1 MKTRTIIG
9 MMVALMTLNGVTARE
24 NEDKPASVN
33 ANQQESIYGE
43 WRLVG
48 WNDGGYWFEVDANF
62 VGHHQLS
69 IEIPEKGYMMAY
81 SMVNEIIVGLLT
93 LNGNEMILDGGG
105 CSTKVYC
112 DREENL
118 FFENHICEIQSY
130 QLEGSLLRLY
140 YTDDDYFIFTSDFDD
155 NKYFSKAIGI
165 TWKLYGFGTLGE
177 DVVQKAKPEK
187 GEEWCKEEQYTILFK
202 EDGTLKGHTF
212 SNEFFGEYSID
223 GNNLVIGDLC
233 ATEIGEEYD
242 GDKYYEALY
251 SPLSHFFDI
260 KNDQL
265 LLYYNE
271 GQNYLLFNNVTNY
284 TTAQTDY
291 YYGHYNSDEKIYLT
305 LNENKVCVSIYKDN
319 KDVSERILANVQA
332 LITMEDVDDIFDIYV
347 ISRPDF
353 EKLASLDF
361 WEEDVRS
368 VILTSG
374 YLTENNEEVYA
385 TPYLSVKLK
394 KEEDID
400 LLTSYTEKYRL
411 RIIGNSSV
419 RPLWYTL
426 TLTLDCEKSPLEC
439 ANELYESGD
448 FAASAPML
456 AGGGGYSDQT
466 AVQNIIT
473 ATTDPSSEIYDLQ
486 GRRLSTTPRKGVY
499 IQNGKKKLVK

>member
-1 MKTRTIIG
+1 
-9 MMVALMTLNGVTARE
+9 MMVVLMTLNGVTARE

-81 SMVNEIIVGLLT
+81 SMANEIIVGLLT

-212 SNEFFGEYSID
+212 SNEFFGEYSIN
-223 GNNLVIGDLC
+223 GNKLVIGDLW
-233 ATEIGEEYD
+233 ATEVGEEYD

-251 SPLSHFFDI
+251 SPLTHAFEI
-260 KNDQL
+260 KGDRL

-271 GQNYLLFNNVTNY
+271 GQNYLLFDNVTNH
-284 TTAQTDY
+284 TMAQTDY
-291 YYGHYNSDEKIYLT
+291 YYYKGAKIPLI
-305 LNENKVCVSIYKDN
+305 LNKNKVCISTFKDN
-319 KDVSERILANVQA
+319 QDVNKRIHANVQV
-332 LITMEDVDDIFDIYV
+332 LETVSDEIFDIIV
-347 ISRPDF
+347 IAKSDF
-353 EKLASLDF
+353 EKLTSQDF
-361 WEEDVRS
+361 WEKDAKS
-368 VILTSG
+368 VILTSC
-374 YLTENNEEVYA
+374 YYTEDNEEVVA
-385 TPYLSVKLK
+385 SPYLNIKLK
-394 KEEDID
+394 TEEDTD
-400 LLTSYTEKYRL
+400 LLTSYAENYRL
-411 RIIGNSSV
+411 KIVSKS
-419 RPLWYTL
+419 PFSLWYIL
-426 TLTLDCEKSPLEC
+426 ALTLDSVDDPLEI
-439 ANELYESGD
+439 ANELFESGD
-448 FAASAPML
+448 FVSSVPDL
-456 AGGGGYSDQT
+456 VSVKSDLTTVRNSST
-466 AVQNIIT
+466 AVPD
-473 ATTDPSSEIYDLQ
+473 ASSEIYDLQ
-486 GRRLSTTPRKGVY
+486 GRRLSAIPQKGVY
-499 IQNGKKKLVK
+499 IQNGKKKLMK